1 MARSYTDAV
10 GLLVRYLIRNVYG
23 MAEGSVRPANQGY
36 PVGAPDVEFAT
47 VLITE
52 DDGDI
57 ASATRRAANYAYP
70 AWSVATAYT
79 VGTKVT
85 YSGSAYMCA
94 VAVTGGAGPAT
105 DTTHWTATT
114 QATQVTETLDVYHE
128 FTASVQFFHHA
139 SPVADGVG
147 AATVGTGAFDK
158 ASRLQSVLMLSTSM
172 ELMERLGLMFL
183 GASQA
188 RNLAGLVDGAV
199 WEDRGSVDLYFGCS
213 TNESVLLETIASAD
227 IGLKAQWPSGHVDT
241 KTIEVPS

>member
-1 MARSYTDAV
+1 MRSYSDAV
-10 GLLVRYLIRNVYG
+10 GLLVRYLIRNAYG
-23 MAEGSVRPANQGY
+23 MADGSVRPANQGY
-36 PVGAPDVEFAT
+36 PVGAPDAEFAT
-47 VLITE
+47 VLISD

-57 ASATRRAANYAYP
+57 SGSTRRTENYAYP
-70 AWSVATAYT
+70 VWNSTTRYT

-85 YSGSAYMCA
+85 YSSAAYVCA
-94 VAVTGGAGPAT
+94 VAVTGGTGPAT

-139 SPVADGVG
+139 TPAADGVG
-147 AATVGTGAFDK
+147 AATVGMGAFDK
-158 ASRLQSVLMLSTSM
+158 ASRLQSVLMLSTNM

-188 RNLAGLVDGAV
+188 RNLAGLIDGAV

-213 TNESVLLETIASAD
+213 TTESVLLETIASAE

-241 KTIEVPS
+241 TTIEVPS